1 MDVCAKALIGFVC
14 AHGDSFELLE
24 LAEEVIDQVA
34 PFVEV
39 GIERQGRSAPWML
52 CVSASVRAADF

>member
-1 MDVCAKALIGFVC
+1 MDVCGKALIGFVC
-14 AHGDSFELLE
+14 AHGDAFELLE
-24 LAEEVIDQVA
+24 LAEEVLDQVA

-52 CVSASVRAADF
+52 

>member
-24 LAEEVIDQVA
+24 LAEEVI
-34 PFVEV
+34 
-39 GIERQGRSAPWML
+39 ERQGRSAPWML